1 MRPSAD
7 LSLASL
13 KVWQD
18 FKEGLTGEEEA
29 HQSCLARKEP
39 IAQRTAPAASS
50 LHPTSATGHKGDGG
64 GFKTSPP
71 QGLAEINE
79 PRLQCSNTP
88 LTMGPPAGREYRE

>member
-1 MRPSAD
+1 M
-7 LSLASL
+7 
-13 KVWQD
+13 
-18 FKEGLTGEEEA
+18 TGEEEG

-50 LHPTSATGHKGDGG
+50 LHPTSAAIPLAIKVMGG

-71 QGLAEINE
+71 QGPAEINE
-79 PRLQCSNTP
+79 PRLQSSNTP